1 MVAGLLASFKKIT
14 ETSALCVRVVACVGV
29 EKKERRFSFIQF
41 ALVLNNIQA
50 LCRLLYS

>member
-14 ETSALCVRVVACVGV
+14 ETSALCVSVACVGV
-29 EKKERRFSFIQF
+29 EKKERRCSFIQF